1 MKIIINFKQNKTM
14 TIEIVEAA
22 NAVVANSEGLK
33 YVGIGLCSIGMAGAA
48 IGIGNIFGS
57 FFNSVARNP
66 SAAPK
71 LEKYIYIAAGFA
83 EAMGIFAVLVAFMI
97 MFA

>member
-1 MKIIINFKQNKTM
+1 MSVEII
-14 TIEIVEAA
+14 EAA
-22 NAVVANSEGLK
+22 TTIAANYDSMNLK
-33 YVGIGLCSIGMAGAA
+33 YIGVGLCSIGMGGAA

-57 FFNSVARNP
+57 FFNSIARNP

-97 MFA
+97 MFG